1 MKTLKSILILSIL
14 ILSSTMIAQVD
25 GTIKGTVLDEKN
37 VPMPYTPVA
46 ILQDSTILK
55 SVQTDEN
62 GEFTAKNLTPG
73 KYNIKTYATSYNTH
87 LLEKVIVKPNQ
98 IVYVNIKM
106 TLSSTALKAVVVTE
120 KFREPVVDP
129 QFAALTSI
137 DIEQIENSA
146 TGKSDIIGLIV
157 MVTPAVLQTNDG
169 KDIYVR
175 GSRRGSTT
183 YYVDGNK
190 TMSVPSVP
198 GMGIGGM
205 EILTGGIPADYGD
218 CTGGVV
224 IITTK
229 EYKWEMSR
237 KQNKID
243 ERKEREIA
251 SKEKKS
257 EEVEYQMMD

>member
-1 MKTLKSILILSIL
+1 MKILKSILILSIL
-14 ILSSTMIAQVD
+14 ILSSTLIAQVD

-37 VPMPYTPVA
+37 APMPFTPVA
-46 ILQDSTILK
+46 ILQDSTHFK
-55 SVQTDEN
+55 SVETDVN
-62 GEFTAKNLTPG
+62 GEFTVKNLTPG
-73 KYNIKTYATSYNTH
+73 KYNIKTFATSYNTH

-106 TLSSTALKAVVVTE
+106 TLSATALKAVVVTE
-120 KFREPVVDP
+120 KFREPLVDP
-129 QFAALTSI
+129 QFVSLTSI

-146 TGKSDIIGLIV
+146 VGKSDIIGLIV

-224 IITTK
+224 VITTK

-243 ERKEREIA
+243 ERKERAIA
-251 SKEKKS
+251 SQEKKT
-257 EEVEYQMMD
+257 EDVEYEMMD

>member
-1 MKTLKSILILSIL
+1 MKTIKTILAMCTIFISGSIL
-14 ILSSTMIAQVD
+14 AQVE
-25 GTIKGTVLDEKN
+25 GTIKGTIVDEKN
-37 VPMPYTPVA
+37 ANMPFTTVG
-46 ILQDSTILK
+46 ILQDSTLLK
-55 SVQTDEN
+55 SVETDEN
-62 GEFTAKNLTPG
+62 GEFTVKNLTPG
-73 KYNIKTYATSYNTH
+73 KYNIKAYATSYNTH

-106 TLSSTALKAVVVTE
+106 SLSATALKAVVVTE
-120 KFREPVVDP
+120 KFREPIVDP
-129 QFAALTSI
+129 QFVSLTSI

-183 YYVDGNK
+183 YFVDGNK

-243 ERKEREIA
+243 ERKERAIA
-251 SKEKKS
+251 SQEKKT
-257 EEVEYQMMD
+257 ENEYEMID